1 MQTAFG
7 LGFSNKY
14 PDDLYQFLQKKGYQ
28 TDAILQAGLI
38 QVDERNGVYD
48 KFWNRVMFPIM
59 DVNHRVVGFGGRVMG
74 DAKPKYLNSPETLIF
89 NKSRTLYGLNRAR
102 TSKQSY
108 FLLCEGYMDVIA
120 LHQAGYSNA
129 VASLGTAFTSG
140 HASMIKRYVQEVY
153 LTYDSDEAGVKAA
166 LRAIPILRQEGI
178 LAKVIRLAP
187 YKDPDEFLAKEG
199 QEAFEQRIRE
209 ARNGFLFSMDQL
221 AKQFDFDSP
230 EGKTAFFQACAR
242 RLIEFE
248 DELERGNYLE
258 AIAKHY
264 KVSPESLQKLVTKTA
279 ISQGMATPTVQAKT
293 ASKPVKRRESAI
305 VTSQKFLLTWML
317 DNDKIFAVVKKYIT
331 PKDFT
336 EPLYQTVARLLYEQY
351 DAGQL
356 NPAKILNHF
365 TEEEEHEEAASLF
378 HTTLKELTTK
388 EEKEQALRE
397 TLLRVKKHSLE
408 EQTMHLDPA
417 DMAGLQR
424 MMEEKRVLEEIK
436 RLHISIE

>member
-1 MQTAFG
+1 
-7 LGFSNKY
+7 
-14 PDDLYQFLQKKGYQ
+14 
-28 TDAILQAGLI
+28 
-38 QVDERNGVYD
+38 
-48 KFWNRVMFPIM
+48 
-59 DVNHRVVGFGGRVMG
+59 
-74 DAKPKYLNSPETLIF
+74 
-89 NKSRTLYGLNRAR
+89 
-102 TSKQSY
+102 
-108 FLLCEGYMDVIA
+108 
-120 LHQAGYSNA
+120 
-129 VASLGTAFTSG
+129 
-140 HASMIKRYVQEVY
+140 
-153 LTYDSDEAGVKAA
+153 
-166 LRAIPILRQEGI
+166 
-178 LAKVIRLAP
+178 
-187 YKDPDEFLAKEG
+187 
-199 QEAFEQRIRE
+199 
-209 ARNGFLFSMDQL
+209 
-221 AKQFDFDSP
+221 
-230 EGKTAFFQACAR
+230 
-242 RLIEFE
+242 
-248 DELERGNYLE
+248 
-258 AIAKHY
+258 
-264 KVSPESLQKLVTKTA
+264 
-279 ISQGMATPTVQAKT
+279 MATPTVQAKT
-293 ASKPVKRRESAI
+293 ANKPVKRRESAI